1 LWLAP
6 EPFLTQALLLVN
18 CRTICAYYVVF
29 KGEQP
34 GVYISWAECSK
45 HVLGY
50 GGAVLKKYN
59 SYEETMTAFNSA
71 INSIST
77 SNPTSTPS
85 AISYKTMVIFFPLCS
100 AVCDVD
106 QAEEVQWLQ
115 LLVSNCNL

>member
-1 LWLAP
+1 MC
-6 EPFLTQALLLVN
+6 AL
-18 CRTICAYYVVF
+18 YVVF

-34 GVYISWAECSK
+34 GVYTSWAECSK

-50 GGAVLKKYN
+50 RGAVHKKYS
-59 SYEETMTAFNSA
+59 SYEEAMATFNST

-77 SNPTSTPS
+77 SNPASTPT
-85 AISYKTMVIFFPLCS
+85 AISYKTVVIFFPLCS
-100 AVCDVD
+100 AVCHVD